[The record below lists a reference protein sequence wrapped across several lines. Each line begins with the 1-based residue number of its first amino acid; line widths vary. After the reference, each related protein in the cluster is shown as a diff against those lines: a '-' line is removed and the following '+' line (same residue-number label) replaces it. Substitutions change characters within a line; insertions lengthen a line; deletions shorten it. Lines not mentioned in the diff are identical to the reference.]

1 LFESCLPMLSKKCQY
16 ALHALIY
23 IVEHEASDRLT
34 IQEIADKKNIPK
46 KFLEGILVDLKNAGI
61 VGSKKGK
68 FGGYYMMKKPENVTV
83 LEVIR
88 LIDGAVAMLPCVSL
102 NFYESCGRCDDEATC
117 RVNKLFSAVRDETLK
132 ILSGNTLADLQKIGG
147 LGKKQSKKLLLKKAS
162 A

>member
-1 LFESCLPMLSKKCQY
+1 MLSKKCQY

-23 IVEHEASDRLT
+23 IVEHEDSDRMT

-68 FGGYYMMKKPENVTV
+68 FGGYYMMKKPENVSV
-83 LEVIR
+83 LEIIR

-162 A
+162 L